1 MPREKSSANLQDV
14 VNDIISYCEKSK
26 VFNAEKLTVNYK
38 SVRLISDQDVDGH
51 QEDLPPR
58 R

>member
-1 MPREKSSANLQDV
+1 MPREKTCANLRDMV
-14 VNDIISYCEKSK
+14 KDIISYCEKSK
-26 VFNAEKLTVNYK
+26 VINGEKLPVNYK
-38 SVRLISDQDVDGH
+38 LVRLISDQDVDGH